1 MKNFLV
7 FAIFTALVF
16 VVSCGGGSSSDNN
29 SVANFGKLGQ
39 ECYPNKSCDEGLLCE
54 EETNRCIEDPENP
67 SNSDN
72 ENSDN
77 DSIENNDSNP
87 VEENDKDDQPIDNND
102 TDDIIDDNDP
112 INNNDSDD
120 VIDDNDPINHNDSDD
135 VIDDND
141 NNPSEHDDTDN
152 TNDSYGLFAVDCIAL
167 KEDLENLTQAQIDDI
182 KRQGH
187 DKARELCPYN
197 YIQQPE
203 RYDEWGSM
211 CIVDKCEGNLD
222 EPMWL
227 EGATR
232 KILYD
237 VYGVLPPVY
246 QKTVSMTFNYS
257 VNGSQS
263 NVKIKTE
270 GLLLD
275 VNFVSQSCLSQTDEN
290 TSVITHDSYYGCHI
304 DGEYMAPPIETK
316 SAKQTRTLSPEYRSL
331 CKSMP
336 NYQIDE
342 YNNLCSTTINEFVW
356 LENVVSK
363 LFPKNSYGFWPSRKY
378 AIKSIT
384 RDLDTGVFHMT
395 MQIGSDPVSAMK
407 VSITLNNAK
416 SCIDQCHGKEGCTS
430 HIETTRQD
438 ASKGCFINGVEVN
451 GEE

>member
-39 ECYPNKSCDEGLLCE
+39 ECYPNKSCDEGFLCE
-54 EETNRCIEDPENP
+54 EETNRCIKDPENP

-102 TDDIIDDNDP
+102 TDDIIDDKD
-112 INNNDSDD
+112 DSD
-120 VIDDNDPINHNDSDD
+120 VNDNDPIENN
-135 VIDDND
+135 DND
-141 NNPSEHDDTDN
+141 NNPSEHDDADN
-152 TNDSYGLFAVDCIAL
+152 TNDSYGLYAADCIAL
-167 KEDLENLTQAQIDDI
+167 KEDLENLTPDQIEDMKKAEHE
-182 KRQGH
+182 KR
-187 DKARELCPYN
+187 RNTCPYN
-197 YIQQPE
+197 YIQRPE
-203 RYDEWGSM
+203 QYDQYGNM

-237 VYGVLPPVY
+237 VYGVLPPAY
-246 QKTVSMTFNYS
+246 QKTVSMTSNYS
-257 VNGSQS
+257 ANGSQS
-263 NVKIKTE
+263 NVKIKTK

-290 TSVITHDSYYGCHI
+290 TSVIIYDSYYGCRV
-304 DGEYMAPPIETK
+304 DGEDRVPPIETK

-363 LFPKNSYGFWPSRKY
+363 LFPKSSYGYWPYFRY

-384 RDLDTGVFHMT
+384 RDLDTGVFYMT
-395 MQIGSDPVSAMK
+395 MQLGSDPTYAMA
-407 VSITLNNAK
+407 VNITLNNAK

-430 HIETTRQD
+430 HIEPTRQD

>member
-102 TDDIIDDNDP
+102 
-112 INNNDSDD
+112 SDD
-120 VIDDNDPINHNDSDD
+120 VIDDSDPINHNDSDD

-152 TNDSYGLFAVDCIAL
+152 TNDSYGFFDAEAIAT
-167 KEDLENLTQAQIDDI
+167 KKQLETLTQDEIDDR
-182 KRQGH
+182 KRRRH
-187 DKARELCPYN
+187 DENKEACPYN

-203 RYDEWGSM
+203 QYDAEGNM
-211 CIVDKCEGNLD
+211 YIVDKCEWNIS

-237 VYGVLPPVY
+237 VYGVLPPAHH
-246 QKTVSMTFNYS
+246 KTVSMTFNYS

-263 NVKIKTE
+263 NVKIKTTT

-290 TSVITHDSYYGCHI
+290 TSVITHDSYYGCRV
-304 DGEYMAPPIETK
+304 DGEDRTPPIETK
-316 SAKQTRTLSPEYRSL
+316 SAKQTRKLSPEYTSL

-336 NYQIDE
+336 NYELDK
-342 YNNLCSTTINEFVW
+342 YNNACSTTINEFVW

-363 LFPKNSYGFWPSRKY
+363 LFPKKSNGHWPRYNY

-395 MQIGSDPVSAMK
+395 MQIDSDPTYAMT
-407 VSITLNNAK
+407 VNITLNNAK

-430 HIETTRQD
+430 HIEPTSQD